1 MHVAC
6 RNAPPPPIG
15 VILHEEVYQLFIKT
29 RRHTNRDVLIDDSV
43 YRTRVVSAGSAIANI
58 GILSVTFTLT
68 LTQNNCLTIAPL
80 KVNASPVYEYIAG
93 TQGRCLKQ

>member
-1 MHVAC
+1 M
-6 RNAPPPPIG
+6 
-15 VILHEEVYQLFIKT
+15 
-29 RRHTNRDVLIDDSV
+29 

-68 LTQNNCLTIAPL
+68 LTQNDSLTIAPL

-93 TQGRCLKQ
+93 TQGRCLSVHQGCLLATGAERIQTD